1 MTPRQRIERA
11 DSARVLAGCL
21 DLLAGRDAD
30 PAVVEVLGGES
41 ASAYVDTYWGR
52 VWAVRGLLWAWDD
65 RALPALQQALD
76 DEHWRVR
83 EMALKVVA
91 RHGLD
96 VDPTPLLDDPVARVR
111 AAAQRCV
118 STCS

>member
-1 MTPRQRIERA
+1 VTPRQRISRA
-11 DSARVLAGCL
+11 DPERVLTACL
-21 DLLAGRDAD
+21 DLLAGREAD
-30 PAVVEVLGGES
+30 PVMVDVLGGEP
-41 ASAYVDTYWGR
+41 ARAYADTYWGR
-52 VWAVRGLLWAWDD
+52 VWAARGLLWAWDD
-65 RALPALQQALD
+65 RALQPLRGALA

-96 VDPTPLLDDPVARVR
+96 VDPTPLLADPVARVR

>member
-11 DSARVLAGCL
+11 DHARVVAACL
-21 DLLAGRDAD
+21 DLLAGRDAE
-30 PAVVEVLGGES
+30 PAMVDVLAGEPGRTY
-41 ASAYVDTYWGR
+41 ADTYWGR
-52 VWAVRGLLWAWDD
+52 VWAARGLLWAWDD
-65 RALPALQQALD
+65 VALPALTEALA

-91 RHGLD
+91 RHRLD

-111 AAAQRCV
+111 AAAQRCA

>member
-11 DSARVLAGCL
+11 DHETVLRACL
-21 DLLAGRDAD
+21 ALLTGREPDA
-30 PAVVEVLGGES
+30 AMVAVLGGES
-41 ASAYVDTYWGR
+41 AQQYVDTYWGR
-52 VWAVRGLLWAWDD
+52 VWGVRGLLWAWDD
-65 RALPALQQALD
+65 RAMPALAQALT

-96 VDPTPLLDDPVARVR
+96 LDPTPLLDDDNARVR
-111 AAAQRCV
+111 AAAHRCA